1 MRPRRSRWPP
11 QWSGSCRP
19 WPDEHARVRHPIR
32 ILLAVLAVL
41 VVGIAV
47 WSVADRTDPAGSSAD
62 APEVT
67 QAPSPAP
74 TQATKEATRKP
85 SPIAARPS
93 SKPTREPTHKARPLR
108 SITIALDPGHQLGNR
123 LFPRETNALVPA
135 GGFEKPCNTTGT
147 ATAGGVPEATVTF
160 ELAKAVEK
168 RLEALG
174 AKVRVTRNANS
185 DGQWGPCVD
194 ARGRFGKRVGAQAM
208 ISLHADG
215 ASAQDRGFH
224 VIAPT
229 RRTPWTADIAGPSLR
244 LARSLRNA
252 MVASGLAPS
261 NYTGEGTGLNVRDDL
276 GTLNLSDVPVAMVEI
291 GNMRNSGDADQMTST
306 SGRARQADALVR
318 GIRTF
323 LGR

>member
-1 MRPRRSRWPP
+1 M
-11 QWSGSCRP
+11 
-19 WPDEHARVRHPIR
+19 
-32 ILLAVLAVL
+32 
-41 VVGIAV
+41 
-47 WSVADRTDPAGSSAD
+47 
-62 APEVT
+62 
-67 QAPSPAP
+67 
-74 TQATKEATRKP
+74 
-85 SPIAARPS
+85 
-93 SKPTREPTHKARPLR
+93 
-108 SITIALDPGHQLGNR
+108 
-123 LFPRETNALVPA
+123 
-135 GGFEKPCNTTGT
+135 
-147 ATAGGVPEATVTF
+147 TF

-168 RLEALG
+168 LLEALG

-208 ISLHADG
+208 VSLHADG

-229 RRTPWTADIAGPSLR
+229 RRTPWTADIAGSSLR
-244 LARSLRNA
+244 LAKSLRDA
-252 MVASGLAPS
+252 LSVSGLPPA

>member
-1 MRPRRSRWPP
+1 M
-11 QWSGSCRP
+11 
-19 WPDEHARVRHPIR
+19 
-32 ILLAVLAVL
+32 
-41 VVGIAV
+41 
-47 WSVADRTDPAGSSAD
+47 
-62 APEVT
+62 
-67 QAPSPAP
+67 
-74 TQATKEATRKP
+74 
-85 SPIAARPS
+85 
-93 SKPTREPTHKARPLR
+93 
-108 SITIALDPGHQLGNR
+108 
-123 LFPRETNALVPA
+123 VPA

-174 AKVRVTRNANS
+174 AKVRMTRNANS

-194 ARGRFGKRVGAQAM
+194 ARGRFGERVGAQAM
-208 ISLHADG
+208 VSLHADG

>member
-1 MRPRRSRWPP
+1 M
-11 QWSGSCRP
+11 
-19 WPDEHARVRHPIR
+19 RHPFR
-32 ILLAVLAVL
+32 IVLVVLAVL
-41 VVGIAV
+41 VAGVAV
-47 WSVADRTDPAGSSAD
+47 WNVADRGDPAGSSAD
-62 APEVT
+62 APTTT
-67 QAPSPAP
+67 QAPTPAP
-74 TQATKEATRKP
+74 TRDTTQAARNP
-85 SPIAARPS
+85 SPSATAATPRPS
-93 SKPTREPTHKARPLR
+93 KTPTTEPTRKARPLR

-123 LFPRETNALVPA
+123 RFPRESNALVPA

-147 ATAGGVPEATVTF
+147 ATAGGVPEATVAF
-160 ELAKAVEK
+160 RLARAVEQ

-174 AKVRVTRNANS
+174 ARVRMTRNANS
-185 DGQWGPCVD
+185 DDQWGPCVD
-194 ARGRFGKRVGAQAM
+194 ARGQFGERVGAQAM
-208 ISLHADG
+208 VSLHADG

-229 RRTPWTADIAGPSLR
+229 RRTPWTADIAGSSLR
-244 LARSLRNA
+244 LAKSLRDA
-252 MVASGLAPS
+252 LTASGLPPS